1 MEYGVFSIVFLEAY
15 SKNKV
20 VHGATATGLAN
31 PNSKTQALGIFENYL
46 KEEVKKDD
54 YVVFQLGEVDCG
66 FAIWYRA
73 EKHGLSIQKQTQ
85 LAIDN
90 YSSLI
95 QKSSAINGKKTI
107 ICSAVL
113 PTIQEGSNF
122 GEVANLRKEVKANVK
137 ERTQLTLDFNRML
150 RQLAEK
156 NRLAFIDLDQSLLN
170 EKTSIIHSKFLHK
183 DSTNHHLDPSSL
195 AKIII
200 KGVKYYN
207 LKTTSKLNC
216 CGVRCVRHL
225 LKFSLNVLP
234 SERHILFILITTNIR
249 LAIF

>member
-1 MEYGVFSIVFLEAY
+1 MTFLFRLIYFIKRKIRALFVLRKIHFIGDSHTEVFWNMEFSPLYFWRLTPKI
-15 SKNKV
+15 KV

-156 NRLAFIDLDQSLLN
+156 KSLSFYRFRPISLN

-195 AKIII
+195 AKII
-200 KGVKYYN
+200 
-207 LKTTSKLNC
+207 SKELNIIIS
-216 CGVRCVRHL
+216 
-225 LKFSLNVLP
+225 KF
-234 SERHILFILITTNIR
+234 
-249 LAIF
+249 

>member
-1 MEYGVFSIVFLEAY
+1 MSFLFRFLYFVKRKIRALFVLKKIHFIGDSHTEVFWNMEFSICYFWRITP
-15 SKNKV
+15 KIKV

-31 PNSKTQALGIFENYL
+31 PNSKTKALAIFENYL
-46 KEEVKKDD
+46 KEEVGKDD

-90 YSSLI
+90 YSNLI

-113 PTIQEGSNF
+113 PTIQGGNNF
-122 GEVANLRKEVKANVK
+122 GEVANLRKEVKANIK
-137 ERTQLTLDFNRML
+137 ERTQLTLGFNSML

-156 NRLAFIDLDQSLLN
+156 NRLAFIDLDKSLLD
-170 EKTSIIHSKFLHK
+170 EKTSIIKSKYLHK
-183 DSTNHHLDPSSL
+183 DPTNHHLDPSHL
-195 AKIII
+195 AKIISKELNI
-200 KGVKYYN
+200 IV
-207 LKTTSKLNC
+207 SKL
-216 CGVRCVRHL
+216 
-225 LKFSLNVLP
+225 
-234 SERHILFILITTNIR
+234 
-249 LAIF
+249 

>member
-1 MEYGVFSIVFLEAY
+1 M
-15 SKNKV
+15 
-20 VHGATATGLAN
+20 AN

-46 KEEVKKDD
+46 KEEVNKDD

-66 FAIWYRA
+66 FAIWCRA
-73 EKHGLSIQKQTQ
+73 EKHGLSIQKQNQ

-113 PTIQEGSNF
+113 PTIHESNNY
-122 GEVANLRKEVKANVK
+122 GEVANLRKEVKANIK

-150 RQLAEK
+150 RRLAEK
-156 NRLAFIDLDQSLLN
+156 NHLAFMDLDQSLLN
-170 EKTSIIHSKFLHK
+170 EKTSVIHSTFLHK

-195 AKIII
+195 AKII
-200 KGVKYYN
+200 
-207 LKTTSKLNC
+207 SKELNFI
-216 CGVRCVRHL
+216 VS
-225 LKFSLNVLP
+225 KF
-234 SERHILFILITTNIR
+234 
-249 LAIF
+249 